1 LTVPWEF
8 SLRKGRKKLEGGKT
22 DNAAAPANEQFNNLL
37 VTFQPLLL
45 RSLGIRGG
53 NKIKLASWL
62 GTSALMSFVSERN

>member
-53 NKIKLASWL
+53 NKKKSCQLARDF
-62 GTSALMSFVSERN
+62 SFDELCE